1 MRICETGGY
10 LCLPMRRLHLS
21 VHVLLVA
28 VCIVRYATK
37 SPHKTQQT
45 KVPHLRRGRPG
56 DHARGGVLDLHLVEE
71 DVAVLGQL
79 DLAGAA
85 DEHLEGAAGAEVGL
99 EDVLQA
105 AGGGHVDRPGLV
117 LADDLGVGGEL
128 LQAGRHGGV
137 GYYWT
142 QGRDGGQEGRR
153 DTPKI

>member
-1 MRICETGGY
+1 MAIYAFQCDGCTA
-10 LCLPMRRLHLS
+10 LS

-56 DHARGGVLDLHLVEE
+56 NHARRGVLDLHLVEE

-105 AGGGHVDRPGLV
+105 AGGGQVDRPGLV

-142 QGRDGGQEGRR
+142 QGRDGGQEGR